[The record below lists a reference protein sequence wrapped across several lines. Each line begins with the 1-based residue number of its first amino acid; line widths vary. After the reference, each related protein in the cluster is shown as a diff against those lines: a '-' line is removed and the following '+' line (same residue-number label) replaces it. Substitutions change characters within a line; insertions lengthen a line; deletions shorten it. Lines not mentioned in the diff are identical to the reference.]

1 MCVCAQIPFYTDD
14 ADTTS
19 KGKFHFEIFNE
30 HDVLQKD
37 SYPTKRQNTL
47 VFTLNYGVTDRLE
60 LGVNAPVITLSNS
73 RIIEPRTLTGQ
84 GDTQLG
90 LKFKLWDEREGSKL
104 PAFTA
109 AFYVE
114 FPTGDVHKQL
124 GSGIT
129 DFWLY
134 GIAQKSL
141 TSKTKARFNGGV
153 IFSGNNST
161 GLIGIETERGRVFT
175 GNASLVRD
183 FSDKWKIGA
192 EVFGAVT
199 NNFKLNRGQL
209 TAQIGGSYAWNKKL
223 TLTLGVL
230 GGRFASSP
238 RAGVSVGMAYDF

>member
-1 MCVCAQIPFYTDD
+1 MCACAQLPFYTDD
-14 ADTTS
+14 TDTTP
-19 KGKFHFEIFNE
+19 KKKFHFEIFNE
-30 HDVLQKD
+30 HDVLQKA

-47 VFTLNYGVTDRLE
+47 VFTLNYGITDRLE

-73 RIIEPRTLTGQ
+73 RVVEPRSLTGQ
-84 GDTQLG
+84 GDTQFG
-90 LKFKLWDEREGSKL
+90 LKYNLRKEREGSRL
-104 PAFTA
+104 PAFA
-109 AFYVE
+109 VVFYVE
-114 FPTGDVHKQL
+114 APTGSVEKQL

-134 GIAQKSL
+134 GVMQKSL
-141 TSKTKARFNGGV
+141 TDKTKARLNGGV

-183 FSDKWKIGA
+183 FGDKWKIGA

-209 TAQIGGSYAWNKKL
+209 TAQVGGSYTVNNKL
-223 TLTLGVL
+223 TLTLGLL
-230 GGRFASSP
+230 GGRCASSP
-238 RAGVSVGMAYDF
+238 RAGISVGMAYDF

>member
-1 MCVCAQIPFYTDD
+1 MCAQLPFYTDD
-14 ADTTS
+14 SDTTP

-47 VFTLNYGVTDRLE
+47 VFTLNYGLTDRLE
-60 LGVNAPVITLSNS
+60 LGVNVPVITLSNS
-73 RIIEPRTLTGQ
+73 RIVEPRTLTGQ

-90 LKFKLWDEREGSKL
+90 LKYRLRDERENSKL
-104 PAFTA
+104 PAFA
-109 AFYVE
+109 VVFYVE
-114 FPTGDVHKQL
+114 FPTGSTRKQL

-141 TSKTKARFNGGV
+141 TDKTKARINGGI
-153 IFSGNNST
+153 IFSGNSST
-161 GLIGIETERGRVFT
+161 GLIGIQTERGRVFT

-199 NNFKLNRGQL
+199 DNFKLNRGQL
-209 TAQIGGSYAWNKKL
+209 TAQVGASYALNQKL
-223 TLTLGVL
+223 MFTFGVL
-230 GGRFASSP
+230 GGRFSSSP
-238 RAGVSVGMAYDF
+238 RAGISLGMAYDF